1 MIPNDLS
8 PLHALHGR
16 SFVHLIAQVGASPSG
31 SGQAPSGG
39 HGAPGQG
46 GSPSPFGSMLP
57 LLLFGVI
64 FYLMV
69 FRPMSKQR
77 KDQEELNKSLRK
89 GDRVVTRG
97 GVIGTIT
104 GIDDHEV
111 VLEVSEKVRMKF
123 TRASVETRY
132 EKPADKAADKPA
144 EKSAETATVEKKS

>member
-1 MIPNDLS
+1 MIPNDTSLS
-8 PLHALHGR
+8 HALLGR
-16 SFVHLIAQVGASPSG
+16 PFVHLIAQVGASPESSG
-31 SGQAPSGG
+31 HAPAG
-39 HGAPGQG
+39 HGGAGAG
-46 GSPSPFGSMLP
+46 AAPSPFGSMVP

-89 GDRVVTRG
+89 GDKVVTRG
-97 GVIGTIT
+97 GVIGTVT

-123 TRASVETRY
+123 TRASVEQKY
-132 EKPADKAADKPA
+132 ERPADKPA
-144 EKSAETATVEKKS
+144 ESATPTASAEKKS

>member
-1 MIPNDLS
+1 
-8 PLHALHGR
+8 
-16 SFVHLIAQVGASPSG
+16 
-31 SGQAPSGG
+31 
-39 HGAPGQG
+39 
-46 GSPSPFGSMLP
+46 MLP

-97 GVIGTIT
+97 GVIGTVT

-111 VLEVSEKVRMKF
+111 VLEVAEKVRMKF
-123 TRASVETRY
+123 TRASVEQKY
-132 EKPADKAADKPA
+132 ERPADKTAETPTATA
-144 EKSAETATVEKKS
+144 EKK

>member
-1 MIPNDLS
+1 MIPSDLS
-8 PLHALHGR
+8 PLHALQGR
-16 SFVHLIAQVGASPSG
+16 SFVHLIAQVGPSQS
-31 SGQAPSGG
+31 SGP
-39 HGAPGQG
+39 APGGRPG
-46 GSPSPFGSMLP
+46 GPGAGGAASPFGSMLP

-97 GVIGTIT
+97 GVIGTVT

-111 VLEVSEKVRMKF
+111 VLEVAEKVRMKF
-123 TRASVETRY
+123 TRASVEQKY
-132 EKPADKAADKPA
+132 ERPADKTAETPTATA
-144 EKSAETATVEKKS
+144 EKK

>member
-1 MIPNDLS
+1 MIPTDLS
-8 PLHALHGR
+8 PLHALQGR
-16 SFVHLIAQVGASPSG
+16 SFVHLIAQVGPSQSSSP
-31 SGQAPSGG
+31 APGG
-39 HGAPGQG
+39 RPGAPGAG
-46 GSPSPFGSMLP
+46 GAASPLGSMLP

-97 GVIGTIT
+97 GVIGTVT

-111 VLEVSEKVRMKF
+111 VLEVAEKVRMKF
-123 TRASVETRY
+123 TRASVEQKY
-132 EKPADKAADKPA
+132 ERPADKTAETPTATA
-144 EKSAETATVEKKS
+144 EKK